1 MAAGCEAS
9 EPWSRLSPSPGKGA
23 QLVHATCKYFSG
35 SSRSQEPETYWESA
49 YAAFR
54 VWFTETIAAS
64 GLSSRE
70 LGQVIEVEVDRLL
83 NLDDERRVLAAADS
97 ISPPRP
103 HSHWLFFSHV
113 PGRPK
118 GRHFWSIDVPVHV
131 RAWYSSVL
139 HKAENALAGHFE
151 SLLQVLRRLVWLGR
165 RAHSARQSATH
176 RQLIAGLAMK
186 AVPDSPPGD
195 LVVSSTRVPRGPDL
209 VRVVPPPMV
218 ETTRRKQLV
227 LS

>member
-1 MAAGCEAS
+1 MAVGCETN
-9 EPWSRLSPSPGKGA
+9 ETWGRLSLSPGKGE
-23 QLVHATCKYFSG
+23 QLVHATCTCFSE
-35 SSRSQEPETYWESA
+35 SPEPADSPWA
-49 YAAFR
+49 CYAELKA
-54 VWFTETIAAS
+54 WFNFTIAVS

-83 NLDDERRVLAAADS
+83 NLDDERRVLAAAAS
-97 ISPPRP
+97 ISRKRELFPR
-103 HSHWLFFSHV
+103 WFFISHV
-113 PGRPK
+113 VRRPK

-131 RAWYSSVL
+131 RAWHTSVL
-139 HKAENALAGHFE
+139 HKAEMALAGHFE
-151 SLLQVLRRLVWLGR
+151 SLLQVLRRLVSLGR
-165 RAHSARQSATH
+165 RADSARQSAAH

-186 AVPDSPPGD
+186 AVPDDPPGD

-209 VRVVPPPMV
+209 ARVVPFPMV